1 MRPPPRRAE
10 PWARARPHRALPR
23 MYSTELFLQTLIAG
37 VIIGVLYALMA
48 LGITFIYS
56 IVKMI
61 NWAMGEFYMIGSYLQ
76 YMLVASL
83 LGPDLWY
90 LAIPLAGLGV
100 FILGAIVEPILI
112 KPMFTRGIE
121 RRDDYAT
128 VVTIALLLLLRN
140 LATALGGPYQR
151 TPGSNLPTVMLGP
164 LPESGARLA
173 AFLCALLAIALF
185 YLLLKRTWLGLA
197 LRAAAQSR
205 VGAQTAGVDVFR
217 LDQVAFG
224 IGVGLAG
231 IAGALLAPVFMVFP
245 TNGVVT
251 TVKGFEIIV
260 IGGLGSIPGALIA
273 GVLLG
278 VVESLGAAFLS
289 SPYQSVYGFLLVIL
303 VLLLRPSGLF
313 GERVRLV

>member
-1 MRPPPRRAE
+1 MIFTP
-10 PWARARPHRALPR
+10 
-23 MYSTELFLQTLIAG
+23 ELFAQTLIAG
-37 VIIGVLYALMA
+37 VMIGVIYALMA

-61 NWAMGEFYMIGSYLQ
+61 NWAMGEFYMIGSFVQ
-76 YMLVASL
+76 YVLVVFW
-83 LGPDLWY
+83 LGPDLWWV
-90 LAIPLAGLGV
+90 AVPLAALTV
-100 FILGAIVEPILI
+100 FVVGALIEPILI
-112 KPMFTRGIE
+112 KPMFVQGIE
-121 RRDDYAT
+121 RKDDYAT
-128 VVTIALLLLLRN
+128 VITIALLLLLRN

-151 TPGSNLPTVMLGP
+151 NPGSNLPTVMIGP

-173 AFLCALLAIALF
+173 AFLCALLALALF
-185 YLLLKRTWLGLA
+185 YVLLKKTWLGLA

-205 VGAQTAGVDVFR
+205 IGVQTAGIDILR

-224 IGVGLAG
+224 IGVALAA
-231 IAGALLAPVFMVFP
+231 IAGALLAPVFFVFP

-278 VVESLGAAFLS
+278 IVESLGTAFIA
-289 SPYQSVYGFLLVIL
+289 SPYQNAYGFLLVLVIL
-303 VLLLRPSGLF
+303 LIRPTGLF
-313 GERVRLV
+313 GERTRQA